1 MSTLGE
7 VIQTARRAHGLTQAD
22 LASAVEVSQAALSR
36 YEQDLRV
43 PEPDVLPRI
52 AEALGVTLRFIE
64 HASHPLA
71 AMAVDAHMR
80 RRATARPTIWR
91 HLEARLNMLRMH
103 VEQLGEEVSLR
114 ASLAMPTFD
123 PFQVSPA
130 EAARLTRMQ
139 WRMPIGP
146 VRALTRWL
154 EAAGCVLIREDFGT
168 PRVDG
173 LSQWARD
180 YPVVLLNSASPTD
193 RVRLTLAHELGH
205 LCLHRSDVPDDLEA
219 QANDFAAEFLMP
231 EVVIKPQL
239 RNLTLGKL
247 SDLKREWS
255 VSMQALIER
264 AYALRTLTSARRTSL
279 YKQLS
284 ARGWRTQEPHSDD
297 LQPEQP
303 ELTRAVFAGLQARG
317 LSATEIAQ
325 LAGFRDAEADFLL
338 GRPSLRAIS

>member
-7 VIQTARRAHGLTQAD
+7 VIQTARRARGLTQEE

-36 YEQDLRV
+36 YEKDLRV

-52 AEALGVTLRFIE
+52 AAALGVTERFIE
-64 HASHPLA
+64 RASNPLA

-80 RRATARPTIWR
+80 RRATARPTTWR

-103 VEQLGEEVSLR
+103 AEHLGEEVSLR
-114 ASLAMPTFD
+114 ASLTMPSYD
-123 PFQVSPA
+123 PIVTDPA

-146 VRALTRWL
+146 VRALARWM
-154 EAAGCVLIREDFGT
+154 EASGCVLISEDFGT

-173 LSQWARD
+173 LSQWAKD
-180 YPVVLLNSASPTD
+180 YPVVMLNRASPTD
-193 RVRLTLAHELGH
+193 RLRMTLAHELGH
-205 LCLHRSDVPDDLEA
+205 LCLHRTDVPDDLED
-219 QANDFAAEFLMP
+219 QANRFAAEFLMP
-231 EVVIKPQL
+231 EVVIRPQL

-247 SDLKREWS
+247 VDLKREWS

-264 AYALRTLTSARRTSL
+264 AYDLAMLTAAKRTSL

-297 LQPEQP
+297 LAPERP
-303 ELTRAVFAGLQARG
+303 ALTEAMFRGLRSRG
-317 LSATEIAQ
+317 LSTTEIAQ
-325 LAGFRDAEADFLL
+325 LAGFRDAESNDLM
-338 GRPSLRAIS
+338 RDDSLRVVG